1 MQLPVTMHMAQ
12 KYAVSRNNPEDVFT
26 FLYKNFG
33 CSRKVYNLCVDSLYR
48 QLEATGYQ
56 SGDDIPA
63 PVCPK
68 VSGLKKEYPYLKEA
82 DAQGLSNSVMDF
94 LSAWKRFLK
103 QPSHKTYTKRALRRG
118 SSGTEPL
125 SFRGLKGIPKFHA
138 KAMGYCSYRT
148 ACQYPSGKNGLKQP
162 TVRLEGDTLYLPK
175 LKDGVKLV
183 LHRSLPADAHIEN
196 VTLPMEMD
204 GSIQASICYSYTLLV
219 DMVLQESAMNGIL
232 PEGITFL
239 GLDYSQQ
246 DIYVDN
252 EGRKANYPKYYK
264 RSEER
269 LAMLQRRLSHKEKDS
284 RNYQKLLKQ
293 IRKLHT
299 RIMNQRKDFL
309 QKESTRLVS
318 EYDVIVVE
326 DLDLRGMGGALSLG
340 KNLNDN
346 GFGMFREM
354 LAYKLQRKGSC
365 LVKVNRWFPSFKT
378 CSCCGYVLDSLE
390 LSDRTYTCP
399 VCGMT
404 MDRDVNAAVNI
415 CEEGKR
421 IFPDY
426 LKKIILAGQKT
437 AGKVKR
443 KGHRKAA

>member
-12 KYAVSRNNPEDVFT
+12 KYAVSRDNPEDVFT
-26 FLYKNFG
+26 FLHQNFG

-48 QLEATGYQ
+48 QLEAAGYQ

-63 PVCPK
+63 TACPK
-68 VSGLKKEYPYLKEA
+68 VSTLKKEYPYLKEA

-94 LSAWKRFLK
+94 LSAWKRFRK
-103 QPSHKTYTKRALRRG
+103 QPSHKSYTKRALRRD
-118 SSGTEPL
+118 SSGTEVL

-138 KAMGYCSYRT
+138 KAVGYCSYRT

-175 LKDGVKLV
+175 LKSGVKLV

-196 VTLPMEMD
+196 VTLSMEMD
-204 GSIQASICYSYTLLV
+204 GSIHASICYSYTMMM
-219 DMVLQESAMNGIL
+219 DMALQESAMNGTL
-232 PEGITFL
+232 PEGTTFL

-246 DIYVDN
+246 DFYVDN
-252 EGRKANYPKYYK
+252 EGRKANCPKYYRK
-264 RSEER
+264 SKGR
-269 LAMLQRRLSHKEKDS
+269 LALIQRRLSHKEKDS
-284 RNYQKLLKQ
+284 RNYRKLLGQ
-293 IRKLHT
+293 IRKLHAK
-299 RIMNQRKDFL
+299 IKNQRKDFL
-309 QKESTRLVS
+309 QKESILLVS

-340 KNLNDN
+340 KNLHDN

-354 LAYKLQRKGSC
+354 LAYKLRRKGSC
-365 LVKVNRWFPSFKT
+365 LVKVDRWFPSSKT
-378 CSCCGYVLDSLE
+378 CSCCGHVLDSLE

-399 VCGMT
+399 ACGIV

-426 LKKIILAGQKT
+426 LKKVLLEEQKS
-437 AGKVKR
+437 KR
-443 KGHRKAA
+443 KSRHKAA

>member
-48 QLEATGYQ
+48 QLEAAGYQ

-63 PVCPK
+63 PVYPK
-68 VSGLKKEYPYLKEA
+68 VSGLKKGYPYLKEA

-103 QPSHKTYTKRALRRG
+103 QPSHKSYTKRALRRD
-118 SSGTEPL
+118 SSGTEAL
-125 SFRGLKGIPKFHA
+125 SFRGLRGIPKFHA

-162 TVRLEGDTLYLPK
+162 TVRLAGDTLYLPK

-196 VTLPMEMD
+196 VTLSMEMD
-204 GSIQASICYSYTLLV
+204 GFIQASICYSYTLMV

-232 PEGITFL
+232 PEDTTFL

-246 DIYVDN
+246 DFYVDN

-269 LAMLQRRLSHKEKDS
+269 LSLLQRSLSHKEKDS
-284 RNYQKLLKQ
+284 QNYRKLLKQ

-299 RIMNQRKDFL
+299 RIRNQRKDFL

-340 KNLNDN
+340 KNLHDN

-354 LAYKLQRKGSC
+354 LAYKLRGKGSC
-365 LVKVNRWFPSFKT
+365 LVKVDRWFPSSKT

-426 LKKIILAGQKT
+426 LKKILQEGQKT

>member
-12 KYAVSRNNPEDVFT
+12 KYAVSRDNPEDVFT
-26 FLYKNFG
+26 FLHKNFG

-48 QLEATGYQ
+48 QLEAAGYQ
-56 SGDDIPA
+56 YGDDIPA

-68 VSGLKKEYPYLKEA
+68 VSALKKEFPYLKEA

-94 LSAWKRFLK
+94 RSAWKRFLK
-103 QPSHKTYTKRALRRG
+103 QPSHKAYTKRALRRD
-118 SSGTEPL
+118 SSDTEPL

-148 ACQYPSGKNGLKQP
+148 ACQYPSGNNKLKQP
-162 TVRLEGDTLYLPK
+162 TVRLIGDALYLPK
-175 LKDGVKLV
+175 LKGGVKLV
-183 LHRSLPADAHIEN
+183 LHRSLPEGAHIEN
-196 VTLPMEMD
+196 VTLSMETD

-219 DMVLQESAMNGIL
+219 DMTLQEAAMSGSL
-232 PEGITFL
+232 PEDTTFL

-246 DIYVDN
+246 DFYVDS
-252 EGRKANYPKYYK
+252 EGRKANYPKYYRK
-264 RSEER
+264 SEER
-269 LAMLQRRLSHKEKDS
+269 LALLQRRLSHKEKDS
-284 RNYQKLLKQ
+284 RNYQKLLGQ
-293 IRKLHT
+293 IRKLHAKI
-299 RIMNQRKDFL
+299 RNQRRDFL

-318 EYDVIVVE
+318 QYDVIVAE

-340 KNLNDN
+340 KNLHDN

-365 LVKVNRWFPSFKT
+365 LVKVDRWFPSSKT
-378 CSCCGYVLDSLE
+378 CSCCGHVLDSLE

-399 VCGMT
+399 VCGMV

-426 LKKIILAGQKT
+426 LRKILQEEKT
-437 AGKVKR
+437 AAGKTKR
-443 KGHRKAA
+443 EGHRKAA

>member
-1 MQLPVTMHMAQ
+1 MQLPVTVHMAQ
-12 KYAVSRNNPEDVFT
+12 KYAVSRNNPEDVFA
-26 FLYKNFG
+26 FLHQNFG

-48 QLEATGYQ
+48 QLEAAGYQ

-68 VSGLKKEYPYLKEA
+68 VSALKKEYPYLKEA

-103 QPSHKTYTKRALRRG
+103 QPSHKTYTKSALRRD

-125 SFRGLKGIPKFHA
+125 SFRGLKGIPKFHT

-148 ACQYPSGKNGLKQP
+148 ACQYPSGKKGLKRP

-196 VTLPMEMD
+196 VTLSMEMD

-219 DMVLQESAMNGIL
+219 DTALQEAAMNGSL
-232 PEGITFL
+232 LEGITFL

-246 DIYVDN
+246 DFYVDS
-252 EGRKANYPKYYK
+252 EGRKANYPKYYRK
-264 RSEER
+264 SEER
-269 LAMLQRRLSHKEKDS
+269 LALFQRKLSHKEKDS
-284 RNYQKLLKQ
+284 RNYRKLLKR

-299 RIMNQRKDFL
+299 KIRNQRKDFQ
-309 QKESTRLVS
+309 QKESTLLVS
-318 EYDVIVVE
+318 GYDVIVVE

-340 KNLNDN
+340 KNIHDN
-346 GFGMFREM
+346 GFGMFRKM

-365 LVKVNRWFPSFKT
+365 LVKVDRCFPSSKT
-378 CSCCGYVLDSLE
+378 CSCCGHVLDSLE

-415 CEEGKR
+415 REEGKR

-426 LKKIILAGQKT
+426 LNKVLLEEQK
-437 AGKVKR
+437 AKR
-443 KGHRKAA
+443 KGRHKAA

>member
-26 FLYKNFG
+26 FFYKNFG

-48 QLEATGYQ
+48 QLEAAGYQ

-68 VSGLKKEYPYLKEA
+68 ASALKKEYPYLKEV
-82 DAQGLSNSVMDF
+82 DSLGLSNSIMDF
-94 LSAWKRFLK
+94 LTAWKRFLK
-103 QPSHKTYTKRALRRG
+103 QPSHKAYTKRALRRD
-118 SSGTEPL
+118 SSGTEAL

-148 ACQYPSGKNGLKQP
+148 ACQYPSRNNKLKQP

-175 LKDGVKLV
+175 LKGGVKLV
-183 LHRSLPADAHIEN
+183 LHRSLPADARIEN
-196 VTLPMEMD
+196 VTLSMETD
-204 GSIQASICYSYTLLV
+204 GSVRASICYSYTLLV
-219 DMVLQESAMNGIL
+219 DMTLQEAAMSGAL
-232 PEGITFL
+232 PEDITFL

-246 DIYVDN
+246 DFYVDS
-252 EGRKANYPKYYK
+252 EGRKANCPKYYRK
-264 RSEER
+264 SEER
-269 LAMLQRRLSHKEKDS
+269 LALLQRRLSHKEKDS
-284 RNYQKLLKQ
+284 RNYQKLLGQ

-299 RIMNQRKDFL
+299 KIRNQRNDFL

-318 EYDVIVVE
+318 GYDVIVVE

-340 KNLNDN
+340 KNLHDN

-365 LVKVNRWFPSFKT
+365 LVKVDRWFPSSKT
-378 CSCCGYVLDSLE
+378 CSRCGHVLDSLE

-399 VCGMT
+399 VCGMA
-404 MDRDVNAAVNI
+404 MDRDENAAVNI

-426 LKKIILAGQKT
+426 LKKILQEKQAAADKT
-437 AGKVKR
+437 KR
-443 KGHRKAA
+443 KGRRKAA